1 MSFLSGCPISNIGLL
16 MTLLTCLA
24 LILARRF
31 QYARQIS
38 RRQRLIAQDL
48 ATDPRRIRHNLRRS
62 SSSCA

>member
-1 MSFLSGCPISNIGLL
+1 MSFLSGCPIPNIGLL
-16 MTLLTCLA
+16 MTLLTFLA

-48 ATDPRRIRHNLRRS
+48 ATDPRRVRHNLRRS